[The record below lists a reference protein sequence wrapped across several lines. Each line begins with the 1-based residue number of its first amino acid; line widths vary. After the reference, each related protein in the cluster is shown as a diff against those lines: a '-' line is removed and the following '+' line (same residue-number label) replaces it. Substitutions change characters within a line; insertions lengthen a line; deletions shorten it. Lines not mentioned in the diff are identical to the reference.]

1 MLRRIRSVAGAA
13 LVAVAALLVL
23 SAPAGAQQLVDAG
36 KEGDG
41 SGGLAFVIM
50 VFVVVCIAGRGGYDE
65 SISVSSETAAV
76 VTCSLAGA
84 LSPTAGS
91 GVCSSTLK
99 RNGTGSDL
107 WPSSV
112 TVTFMPQSPALS
124 KDTAATYAPSLP
136 AGVTLLF

>member
-50 VFVVVCIAGRGGYDE
+50 VVVICCIAG
-65 SISVSSETAAV
+65 
-76 VTCSLAGA
+76 SLFF
-84 LSPTAGS
+84 LDH
-91 GVCSSTLK
+91 VR
-99 RNGTGSDL
+99 RNR
-107 WPSSV
+107 
-112 TVTFMPQSPALS
+112 
-124 KDTAATYAPSLP
+124 LP
-136 AGVTLLF
+136 EEDD